1 MAIDFGRMIIAG
13 EKSGARFPY
22 EPPVSRLCPL
32 ELARS
37 PRARALGTHPVH
49 LYFDAPGLIEARE
62 IADGH
67 LADCMMLAFTKGSRV
82 SVPPDTADRRGTTR
96 RTPAGARSGCG
107 ILASMVTF
115 RTRGRRWW
123 LGGAIATAL
132 VVSLAAVVLRS
143 MLEHA
148 VRARIESATVRHGM
162 VARIGLL
169 HVGVWPLLR
178 LQGFDLDL
186 GHGVRLHADMITA
199 TWAGRLRL
207 AVRAATLAGPAG
219 LSVSSPGSAWD
230 MAGILGEDLQLTL
243 VEPQTGLSIRK
254 LPDPVGSVWN
264 VEARGL
270 DVSRL
275 LDVRRDA
282 HPLLDGGIADGRVDL
297 RASTDALRFHVD
309 MGARGARLGALAD
322 NADDEPQLGAPT
334 DVTIRFDGVWR
345 RPEGTIEIPDVHAT
359 LAGATLSGSI
369 ALRELDTDPI
379 VPCRAAGASWD
390 SLRCAPVVPCRA
402 AGASWDSLRCAPVMD
417 LALGVQHLDFAQ
429 LLGTSGLAVPESLGM
444 APAGGHDLG
453 SATIDLRVRGRPADP
468 ASLSVSQ
475 KINFRPPRQMP
486 PGIVR
491 LRGDFIFSS
500 GDGAGP
506 HRPIDVSP
514 TSPDFIALRD
524 VPPLFVRTLLLA
536 EDTGFYGHRGIDL
549 RELPVALLTNW
560 SRGGA
565 ARGASTIT
573 QQLAKNLFLSRDK
586 QLGRKLQELAITFLL
601 ESALGKDRILEIY
614 LNIIEWGPDLRGL
627 RPAARHYFGRE
638 PQALTPAEMAFLV
651 SIIPG
656 PIKYQSSF
664 AHGTPG
670 PGLRS
675 LIDELLA
682 KLRSVHAIGEEEYM
696 QALGE
701 PIVVAGGRP
710 PG

>member
-1 MAIDFGRMIIAG
+1 M
-13 EKSGARFPY
+13 
-22 EPPVSRLCPL
+22 
-32 ELARS
+32 
-37 PRARALGTHPVH
+37 
-49 LYFDAPGLIEARE
+49 
-62 IADGH
+62 
-67 LADCMMLAFTKGSRV
+67 
-82 SVPPDTADRRGTTR
+82 
-96 RTPAGARSGCG
+96 
-107 ILASMVTF
+107 F

-132 VVSLAAVVLRS
+132 VVSLAAVLLRS

-148 VRARIESATVRHGM
+148 ARARIESATARRGVI
-162 VARIGLL
+162 ARIGLV

-178 LQGFDLDL
+178 LEGVELDL

-199 TWAGRLRL
+199 TWPGRLQL
-207 AVRAATLAGPAG
+207 AVRAAALTGPAG
-219 LSVSSPGSAWD
+219 VRVSSPATAWD
-230 MAGILGEDLQLTL
+230 MAGNLGEDLQLTL
-243 VEPQTGLSIRK
+243 VEPQIGLSIRK
-254 LPDPVGSVWN
+254 LPDPEGGAWN

-270 DVSRL
+270 DVGRL
-275 LDVRRDA
+275 LDVRRDG

-309 MGARGARLGALAD
+309 MGARGARLGALTD
-322 NADDEPQLGAPT
+322 NADDEPQLGDPT
-334 DVTIRFDGVWR
+334 DVSIRFDGAWHR
-345 RPEGTIEIPDVHAT
+345 AEGRIEIPDAHAT
-359 LAGATLSGSI
+359 LAGATLSGSV
-369 ALRELDTDPI
+369 ALRDLDTDPI
-379 VPCRAAGASWD
+379 V
-390 SLRCAPVVPCRA
+390 
-402 AGASWDSLRCAPVMD
+402 D
-417 LALGVQHLDFAQ
+417 LALGVRHLDFAQ
-429 LLGTSGLAVPESLGM
+429 LLDTSGLALPESLGM
-444 APAGGHDLG
+444 APGGGHDLG
-453 SATIDLRVRGRPADP
+453 SATIDVRVHGRPADP

-475 KINFRPPRQMP
+475 KIDFRPPRQMP
-486 PGIVR
+486 PAIAR

-500 GDGAGP
+500 GDGPGP
-506 HRPIDVSP
+506 HRPIDVSLA
-514 TSPDFIALRD
+514 SPDFIALRD
-524 VPPLFVRTLLLA
+524 VPPLFVRALLLA

-549 RELPVALLTNW
+549 GELPAALLTNW

-573 QQLAKNLFLSRDK
+573 QQLAKNLFLSREK

-627 RPAARHYFGRE
+627 RPAARHYFGCE
-638 PQALTPAEMAFLV
+638 PRALTPAQMAFLV
-651 SIIPG
+651 AIIPG

-682 KLRSVHAIGEEEYM
+682 KLRSVHAIGEEEYL

-710 PG
+710 LG